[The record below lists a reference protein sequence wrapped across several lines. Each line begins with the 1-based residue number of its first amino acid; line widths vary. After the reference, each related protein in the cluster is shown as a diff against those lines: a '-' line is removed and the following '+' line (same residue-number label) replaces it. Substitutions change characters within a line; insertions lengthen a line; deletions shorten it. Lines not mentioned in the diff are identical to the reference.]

1 MTNQNIQQL
10 ITINLQLVKIKQL
23 KTDYEHKKFVALHPF
38 KSCKRHVTIGKHRL
52 TWFDLGNNIL
62 IYLFLQQD
70 VIFRCDE
77 AINKCDETIAYYQRK
92 IEELIK
98 EA

>member
-1 MTNQNIQQL
+1 MTNQDIQQL
-10 ITINLQLVKIKQL
+10 ITINLQLIKIKQL
-23 KTDYEHKKFVALHPF
+23 KTDYEHKKFTALHPF

-70 VIFRCDE
+70 VISRCDE
-77 AINKCDETIAYYQRK
+77 AINKCDETITYYQEK
-92 IEELIK
+92 IKELIK